1 MKPIPYVDAH
11 LKKLQD
17 LVKEEMEFYGATIG
31 KPTLRNF
38 ADWLVEDMPK
48 KDGEIMSHA
57 TIINWRNHGKPPSTD
72 FFETMLSVYPVSD
85 RRFIFAL
92 KVLAVKSPNVWRAD
106 GVVWKLK
113 DQIGKLS
120 KAE

>member
-1 MKPIPYVDAH
+1 MKKHIPYEEAE
-11 LKKLQD
+11 LTELEKLVRD
-17 LVKEEMEFYGATIG
+17 EMSYFGMAIG

-38 ADWLVEDMPK
+38 ADWLVKDMPK
-48 KDGEIMSHA
+48 KDAEIISHA

-72 FFETMLSVYPVSD
+72 FFETMLSIYPGSD
-85 RRFIFAL
+85 RRFRFAL
-92 KVLAVKSPNVWRAD
+92 RVLAVKSPHVWGPG

-113 DQIGKLS
+113 RA